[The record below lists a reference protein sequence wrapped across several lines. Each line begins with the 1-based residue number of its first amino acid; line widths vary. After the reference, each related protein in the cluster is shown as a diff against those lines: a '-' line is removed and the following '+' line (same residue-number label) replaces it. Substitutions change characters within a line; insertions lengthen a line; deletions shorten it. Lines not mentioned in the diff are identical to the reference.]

1 MAKEHKYDDR
11 KKELLSSRKE
21 AESQFD
27 KLIIYISAGAFV
39 FSVGFVKDIVG
50 VNHQPQFKLVLVLS
64 WCLFALSLLTTLLSQ
79 VTFKTAIDYLLKKIN
94 LKEQIESNE
103 IENSVTS
110 QKTLKQLTCNKRAY
124 DNISKVLNISSLV
137 SLFLGAVLLMIFL
150 IKNFML

>member
-50 VNHQPQFKLVLVLS
+50 DNHEPQLKLILVLS
-64 WCLFALSLLTTLLSQ
+64 WCLFGLSLLTTLLSQ

-94 LKEQIESNE
+94 LKEQIENKE
-103 IENSVTS
+103 KEDSVPN
-110 QKTLKQLTCNKRAY
+110 QEKLIQLTCKKKAY
-124 DNISKVLNISSLV
+124 DDICRGLNISSLIC
-137 SLFLGAVLLMIFL
+137 LFLGAISMSLS
-150 IKNFML
+150 